1 MPDLQIQGPDGKSV
15 TLDTVCDVLNHFS
28 PRLMSSSSPR
38 SASKTKQ
45 KRIKAKRLNDD
56 LNITKKLDSSM
67 TELKT
72 NSTKKKK
79 MGVASEPHV
88 NGNHT
93 SDDEGA
99 VEDDHAKETL
109 EVCYRYIFLVG
120 NKLASAKRAEGVILW
135 KVLKS
140 LACRTFIS

>member
-1 MPDLQIQGPDGKSV
+1 MPDLQIQGPDGKNV

-28 PRLMSSSSPR
+28 PRLISSSSPR
-38 SASKTKQ
+38 SASKQ

-56 LNITKKLDSSM
+56 LSITKKLDSSM

-99 VEDDHAKETL
+99 VEDDHAKETF
-109 EVCYRYIFLVG
+109 EVC
-120 NKLASAKRAEGVILW
+120 
-135 KVLKS
+135 
-140 LACRTFIS
+140 

>member
-99 VEDDHAKETL
+99 VENDHAKETL

-120 NKLASAKRAEGVILW
+120 NKLASAKRAEGVIL
-135 KVLKS
+135 
-140 LACRTFIS
+140 